1 MKTLSPA
8 EINTC
13 LQQLPNWSYDVAG
26 SALRST
32 RTFPDFAAAMRF
44 VNRIAELAE
53 AANHHPDLDIRYN
66 KVLIALSS
74 HDAAGVTTRDIELA
88 QKISAL

>member
-13 LQQLPNWSYDVAG
+13 LQQLPGWSYDAAG
-26 SALRST
+26 RALRNT

-74 HDAAGVTTRDIELA
+74 HDAGGVTTRDIELA